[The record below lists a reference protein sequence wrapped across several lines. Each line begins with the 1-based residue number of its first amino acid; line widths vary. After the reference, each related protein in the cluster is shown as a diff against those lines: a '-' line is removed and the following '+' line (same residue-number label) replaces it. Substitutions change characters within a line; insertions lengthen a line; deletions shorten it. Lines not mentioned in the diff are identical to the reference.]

1 MGVTVCDALSILQV
15 QQVGKERLV
24 LDLSCRRREPGG
36 PYHVVTDRWQKFS
49 NFVLSKESLTE
60 LAQSCDEFLVHGVDQ
75 EGKRLGIDE
84 DLVSLLASHSPI
96 PVTYAGGVRSLVS
109 SASVVMIFLL
119 TLACY
124 DIISL
129 RFKSQVT

>member
-1 MGVTVCDALSILQV
+1 MGKQ
-15 QQVGKERLV
+15 RLV

-49 NFVLSKESLTE
+49 EFTLDEGSLTD

-84 DLVSLLASHSPI
+84 DLVGLLAAHSPI
-96 PVTYAGGVRSLVS
+96 PITYAGGVRSLVS
-109 SASVVMIFLL
+109 TAL
-119 TLACY
+119 
-124 DIISL
+124 
-129 RFKSQVT
+129 